1 MQCGLPLKHT
11 WSVSD
16 LWGQGP
22 FIILW
27 LTLHFTLAFWAD
39 LCRSGVKVNLCGFW
53 LLQPSPPPFLGL
65 CVGKYGFRWAFYTE
79 FLQCDSASWW
89 LHAEV
94 VPICRVAMDT
104 SGRPWEN
111 EGGRVLQKN
120 FFQPFAWIRHWIP
133 PCYEWGPQAPVQP
146 LRNQFPSSSLLVMSL
161 TDKCINV
168 FAKVQNNL
176 QKCTFFGA
184 SEQI

>member
-27 LTLHFTLAFWAD
+27 LTLHFMLAFWAD
-39 LCRSGVKVNLCGFW
+39 LCRSGVKANLCGFW
-53 LLQPSPPPFLGL
+53 LLQPFPPTFWVCALVSMGSGEHFTLNSFSVTVPVGGCMQKWFPFAGL
-65 CVGKYGFRWAFYTE
+65 LWI
-79 FLQCDSASWW
+79 
-89 LHAEV
+89 
-94 VPICRVAMDT
+94 PVADLEKM
-104 SGRPWEN
+104 R
-111 EGGRVLQKN
+111 GGGGGLQKN
-120 FFQPFAWIRHWIP
+120 FFWPFAWIRHWIP

-146 LRNQFPSSSLLVMSL
+146 LRNQFPSSSLLAMSL

-176 QKCTFFGA
+176 
-184 SEQI
+184 

>member
-27 LTLHFTLAFWAD
+27 LTLHFMLAFWAD

-53 LLQPSPPPFLGL
+53 LLQPSPPPLLSL

-111 EGGRVLQKN
+111 EGGAGSAKK
-120 FFQPFAWIRHWIP
+120 FFSALCLDP
-133 PCYEWGPQAPVQP
+133 P
-146 LRNQFPSSSLLVMSL
+146 LDTSLLWMGSSGSRP
-161 TDKCINV
+161 
-168 FAKVQNNL
+168 
-176 QKCTFFGA
+176 TFKEPVPKLVTIGDEFNW
-184 SEQI
+184 

>member
-27 LTLHFTLAFWAD
+27 LTLHFMLAFWAD

-53 LLQPSPPPFLGL
+53 LLQPSPPPPAFLGL
-65 CVGKYGFRWAFYTE
+65 CVGKYGFRWTFYTE

-89 LHAEV
+89 LNAEV

-111 EGGRVLQKN
+111 EGGAGGVCKKI
-120 FFQPFAWIRHWIP
+120 FFSPLPGSATGYLLAMMLWMGSSGSRPTFK
-133 PCYEWGPQAPVQP
+133 EPVP
-146 LRNQFPSSSLLVMSL
+146 KLV
-161 TDKCINV
+161 TIGDEFNW
-168 FAKVQNNL
+168 
-176 QKCTFFGA
+176 
-184 SEQI
+184 